1 VQWSVLLCRFQDSG
15 TPPRT
20 IDFYQDMTV
29 NSGTG
34 GLADFLQ
41 TMSYGS
47 LNPAGSVV
55 KGWYTEPLTIA
66 QARAKSGGPNPQ
78 RGELITDCVNTARND
93 PSDPYTIPPGH
104 RVAVITDPD
113 IDLFGGGGGA
123 LLPSGIDVGGLS
135 HEVGHGIELNHSFS
149 DDPNYRNASWSA
161 IGEYDDQW
169 DLMSY
174 ANVFGVGTARFGFGG
189 PGLNP
194 HHLDRMGWI
203 PRSRL
208 LTLGA
213 DGAASQ
219 TVTLAALN
227 HPEAPGHLLVRI
239 PFDPGDPFHYY
250 TVEFRKRDGWDGGI
264 PASIVLIH
272 EIMKRPDQPA
282 GSYHTFLLKEHTGV
296 RNPLSTLNLNGVSI
310 RIDEINEA
318 ANQATVT
325 IGSQITDRCLLGF
338 VWREANPADHVC
350 VTPDIRQQVRD
361 DSAQAA
367 NRRDPTGPFGPDT
380 CIQGFVWREAFTG
393 DVVCVTPDRR
403 QRSRD
408 DNAQAT
414 NRVNPARFVFGP
426 NTCVQGFVW
435 READDSD
442 YVCVTPDIR
451 QQVRDD
457 NAQAANRRDPT
468 GPFGPNTCIQ
478 GFVWREAFPGDFVCV
493 TPDRRQRARDDN
505 AQASSRLQSS

>member
-15 TPPRT
+15 T
-20 IDFYQDMTV
+20 
-29 NSGTG
+29 G

-41 TMSYGS
+41 TISYGS
-47 LNPAGSVV
+47 LNPTGSVV

-66 QARAKSGGPNPQ
+66 QAQAKSGGPNPQ
-78 RGELITDCVNTARND
+78 RGELITDCINAARND
-93 PSDPYTIPPGH
+93 PADPYTIPPGH

-123 LLPSGIDVGGLS
+123 LLPSGIDVGGMS

-149 DDPNYRNASWSA
+149 DDPNYRNAEWSA

-174 ANVFGVGTARFGFGG
+174 ANVFGVATAQFGFGG
-189 PGLNP
+189 PGLNA

-203 PRSRL
+203 PRSRI
-208 LTLGA
+208 LTFGA
-213 DGAASQ
+213 DGAAVK

-239 PFDPGDPFHYY
+239 PFNPADPFHYY

-264 PASIVLIH
+264 PASIVMIH
-272 EIMKRPDQPA
+272 EIKKRPDQPTGA
-282 GSYHTFLLKEHTGV
+282 YHTFLLKEHTGV
-296 RNPLSTLNLNGVSI
+296 RSPLASLDRNGVSI
-310 RIDEINEA
+310 RVDAINEA
-318 ANQATVT
+318 TNQATVT
-325 IGSQITDRCLLGF
+325 VSSQITDRCLQGF

-361 DSAQAA
+361 DNAQAG
-367 NRRDPTGPFGPDT
+367 NRRDPTGPFGPNT
-380 CIQGFVWREAFTG
+380 CIQGFVWREAFPG
-393 DVVCVTPDRR
+393 DLVCVTPDRR
-403 QRSRD
+403 QRAQD
-408 DNAQAT
+408 DNAQAAS
-414 NRVNPARFVFGP
+414 RINPARFVFGP
-426 NTCVQGFVW
+426 NTCIQGFVW

-457 NAQAANRRDPT
+457 NALAAGRRNPT

-478 GFVWREAFPGDFVCV
+478 GFVWREAFPGDLVCV
-493 TPDRRQRARDDN
+493 TPDRRQRALEDN
-505 AQASSRLQSS
+505 TQASNRLQSP